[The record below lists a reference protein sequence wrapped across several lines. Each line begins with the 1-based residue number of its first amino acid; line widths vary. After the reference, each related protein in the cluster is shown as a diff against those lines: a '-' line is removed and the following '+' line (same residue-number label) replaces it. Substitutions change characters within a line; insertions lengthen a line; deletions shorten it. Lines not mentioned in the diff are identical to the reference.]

1 MSKKRFTEG
10 LESIFGEAAEE
21 TLQENSPL
29 LSSTQEAKSKPS
41 EENRR
46 SSGKNFSSDLQ
57 DFLQDAFE
65 ESLDKQ
71 IEERKKTSK
80 LQEKAKV
87 KKRYRRPMGGL
98 DALIRSTIEPQNV
111 RVAPERAKRVTLTFD
126 PQKLEKLKEIA
137 RHKKSY
143 LRDIIDE
150 IVADFLD
157 TYKNEDDL

>member
-29 LSSTQEAKSKPS
+29 LSSTQETKPKPS

-65 ESLDKQ
+65 ESLEKQ
-71 IEERKKTSK
+71 IEERKKNNQ

-87 KKRYRRPMGGL
+87 KKRHRRPMGGL
-98 DALIRSTIEPQNV
+98 DALIRSTIEPKNR

-137 RHKKSY
+137 RLKKSY

-157 TYKNEDDL
+157 TYKNEED